1 MKAVEETFSIGRPA
15 VLCLGK
21 SLLTLPHRSD
31 PFRETRPF
39 QAPYLS
45 WNQLQLQLICGEEH
59 DLTISIIGQADDS
72 MSYGESDC
80 RAGDA
85 DRTA

>member
-15 VLCLGK
+15 VLCLGR
-21 SLLTLPHRSD
+21 SLLILPHRSD

-39 QAPYLS
+39 QAPYLP
-45 WNQLQLQLICGEEH
+45 WNQRQLQLFCGEEH
-59 DLTISIIGQADDS
+59 DLTIRIIRQTDDA

-80 RAGDA
+80 RTGDA

>member
-39 QAPYLS
+39 QAPYLPR
-45 WNQLQLQLICGEEH
+45 NQLQLQLICGEEH

>member
-15 VLCLGK
+15 VLCLGR

-39 QAPYLS
+39 QAPYLP
-45 WNQLQLQLICGEEH
+45 WNQLQLQLLCGKEH
-59 DLTISIIGQADDS
+59 DLAISIIRQADDS
-72 MSYGESDC
+72 MSYGESD
-80 RAGDA
+80 RGAGDA